1 MAVHGSPL
9 YSSLGAPRLLAI
21 QTPAAQLHQ
30 LVTFLY
36 KVLSAA
42 QQQQPASQMLH
53 FFHYATCISS
63 NIADPKGRFGPC
75 YLNLNPKPGIGCLTS
90 RVLFLYLL
98 LKNLPLSLFCFRRL
112 LMVWF
117 WFLTIY
123 CFLNSASDLPSVRHE
138 AVQAWLETV
147 PGGSLVMFYVFQC
160 TITLPVSSPC
170 LQQLSWYFN
179 PGLTAL
185 SLLHDEVEGGREA
198 EGVCMH
204 ALLRQSVLA
213 WTRRVL

>member
-1 MAVHGSPL
+1 MKIWPL
-9 YSSLGAPRLLAI
+9 LS
-21 QTPAAQLHQ
+21 QL
-30 LVTFLY
+30 
-36 KVLSAA
+36 K
-42 QQQQPASQMLH
+42 SQAWNWL
-53 FFHYATCISS
+53 FNIS
-63 NIADPKGRFGPC
+63 C
-75 YLNLNPKPGIGCLTS
+75 
-90 RVLFLYLL
+90 VLFLYLL

-185 SLLHDEVEGGREA
+185 SLLHDEVEGGRGRGSVHA
-198 EGVCMH
+198 RLAQTVRSCMNSTCVVT
-204 ALLRQSVLA
+204 LLKAGQTDRLSLV
-213 WTRRVL
+213 